1 MGFKIPDREI
11 VIVCEGDYEAA
22 EVVCRSAVSMATYL
36 EFQNIEADIE
46 IGFRRFG
53 DDVLIRWDLE
63 DEAGEL
69 PANGDGM
76 LRLPPDLATA
86 ILSGWSD
93 QVSNPQKGSEQA
105 SQNGSM
111 SAAQP
116 TLKAV

>member
-11 VIVCEGDYEAA
+11 VIVFEGDYEAA

-36 EFQNIEADIE
+36 QFQNIEADLE
-46 IGFRRFG
+46 TGFRRFG

-63 DEAGEL
+63 DEAGAL
-69 PANGDGM
+69 PADGDGM

-93 QVSNPQKGSEQA
+93 QVSNPRKGSDQV
-105 SQNGSM
+105 SLNGST
-111 SAAQP
+111 SAEQP